1 MKRPVFF
8 KLSMSYLLLVLVVAG
23 LMLMFMLR
31 SFHAHSIETSTRDL
45 HRIGLALSHQIRPLM
60 ENGQPE
66 ELNALISAV
75 SRDVQARITVI
86 HGLGKVLADSD
97 NTAASMEN
105 HRRRPEVLAA
115 LTGSMGQSIR
125 YSTTL
130 GRDMLYVALPL
141 ETTGGITAVLRLSIP
156 LEDIQI
162 LLGAMRTDL
171 LVLASIIILFSLLIA
186 LLFSHAVSSPIR
198 RLSRASRRLAE
209 GDFKERVWLR
219 TGDEIQELAES
230 FNNMAERLEGSFA
243 ELASSK
249 EELEGIVS
257 SMAEA
262 LLALDEKGRVRLAN
276 SSAERLFGTGKVLG
290 RYYWEIVRS
299 PQLNNLIERASR
311 QQATDT
317 VDIDDKVY
325 LCSVTPVSSGKA
337 RVVLMHD
344 ITEMKR
350 LEKIK
355 RDLVV
360 NVSHELRTPLTAI
373 KGFTETLLEKRSDG
387 SAEYLEIIK
396 NHTDRLINIINDLME
411 LSGLESGE
419 VRLDAEDVS
428 LRGLIEETLA
438 LFGPALKAKNLAAK
452 IEGPQQDVIIRGD
465 AYRLE
470 QLLTNLIDNAVKYT
484 EQGGITVSFGSSQNI
499 AVVKVADTGIGIPR
513 EHLGRIFERFY
524 AVDKSRSRKL
534 GGTGLG
540 LSIVKH
546 VVTLHKGTISVTSR
560 PYGGTTFTITL
571 PLAAGS
577 PHREATG

>member
-186 LLFSHAVSSPIR
+186 LLFSHAVSRPIR

-219 TGDEIQELAES
+219 TGDYIQELAES

-249 EELEGIVS
+249 EEMEGIVCPC
-257 SMAEA
+257 EA
-262 LLALDEKGRVRLAN
+262 LLALDEKGGSDWPTAVRRDY
-276 SSAERLFGTGKVLG
+276 SAQAKFSG
-290 RYYWEIVRS
+290 YYWEIVRS
-299 PQLNNLIERASR
+299 PQLNNLIEQPRGSR
-311 QQATDT
+311 QP
-317 VDIDDKVY
+317 I
-325 LCSVTPVSSGKA
+325 
-337 RVVLMHD
+337 
-344 ITEMKR
+344 
-350 LEKIK
+350 
-355 RDLVV
+355 
-360 NVSHELRTPLTAI
+360 PLTSM
-373 KGFTETLLEKRSDG
+373 TRS
-387 SAEYLEIIK
+387 IC
-396 NHTDRLINIINDLME
+396 
-411 LSGLESGE
+411 
-419 VRLDAEDVS
+419 
-428 LRGLIEETLA
+428 
-438 LFGPALKAKNLAAK
+438 AA
-452 IEGPQQDVIIRGD
+452 
-465 AYRLE
+465 
-470 QLLTNLIDNAVKYT
+470 
-484 EQGGITVSFGSSQNI
+484 S
-499 AVVKVADTGIGIPR
+499 
-513 EHLGRIFERFY
+513 
-524 AVDKSRSRKL
+524 
-534 GGTGLG
+534 
-540 LSIVKH
+540 
-546 VVTLHKGTISVTSR
+546 
-560 PYGGTTFTITL
+560 
-571 PLAAGS
+571 PL
-577 PHREATG
+577 